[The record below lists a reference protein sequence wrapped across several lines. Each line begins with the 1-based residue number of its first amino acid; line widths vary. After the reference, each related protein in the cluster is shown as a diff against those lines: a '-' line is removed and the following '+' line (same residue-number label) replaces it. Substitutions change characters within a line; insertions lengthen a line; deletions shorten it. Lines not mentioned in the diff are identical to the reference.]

1 MTAARDP
8 GAQRTSSRLARL
20 AVAIIVVGFFLFLIG
35 IFPDVIRLG
44 LTPGI
49 GVAQI
54 AIFLLGITVM
64 TLGAYVYAYAT
75 RHRAQ
80 PRRLREDIGVR
91 LMATGLVIAY
101 ATGFADVLGIGS
113 NYGAERPLFGLFQAA
128 GVALGVFVIIVGIFI
143 YSRR

>member
-8 GAQRTSSRLARL
+8 GAQRPSSRLARL
-20 AVAIIVVGFFLFLIG
+20 AVAIIVIGFFLFLIG

-54 AIFLLGITVM
+54 AIFLFGLTLM
-64 TLGAYVYAYAT
+64 TLGAYIYAYAT

-80 PRRLREDIGVR
+80 TRRLREDIGVR
-91 LMATGLVIAY
+91 LMATGVVIAY

-113 NYGAERPLFGLFQAA
+113 HYGADRPLFGLFQAA
-128 GVALGVFVIIVGIFI
+128 GVALGVFVIVVGII
-143 YSRR
+143 MYSRR